1 LELQQELLFSIERII
16 KQNNAEFAIP
26 IQATILQIEKE
37 RGPHSKTQLDSNR
50 MTVEN

>member
-26 IQATILQIEKE
+26 IQATILQMESGKQGTMSEEK
-37 RGPHSKTQLDSNR
+37 L
-50 MTVEN
+50 ENYSVS